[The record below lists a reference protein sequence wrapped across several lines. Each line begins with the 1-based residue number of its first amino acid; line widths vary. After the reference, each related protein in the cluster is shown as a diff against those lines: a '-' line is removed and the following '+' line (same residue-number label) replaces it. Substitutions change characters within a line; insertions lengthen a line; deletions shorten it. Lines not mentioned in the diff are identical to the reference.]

1 MISVLQPGRDMGPL
15 SESDAEV
22 YVASVCFK
30 TGPPG
35 AAGVEVER
43 LVHDA
48 VNPRL
53 PVPVARVRGAMTASE
68 GLLPGGG
75 VITFEPGGQLEISSA
90 CAADLP
96 ALITATRA
104 DLAVVEGLLTDA
116 GLRFGGLALDHGR
129 PPVRSLDHPRYAA
142 MEQHFDRL
150 GPAGRTMMCSTA
162 SLQVSLDAG
171 FDGPGSAGAGQRWTR
186 LHNLLPVLVAMFAN
200 SPFLH
205 GVPSRWH
212 SNRQRI
218 WLATDPTRT
227 AAVPRD
233 EDPRL
238 AWARYALDALVL
250 CIPSETASWTAPRGL
265 TMRNWLRGKG
275 PRPATLDDLRYHL
288 TTLFPPVRPRG
299 FLEIRVIDAQA
310 GSEWETVT
318 AIVTAL
324 MDDERAADLAEEA
337 CAPLASLTDPIR
349 TAARDAL
356 ADPVLASAAL
366 GCAEA
371 ALMALPRLGAD
382 AATRN
387 RAEDF
392 VDRYTARGLC
402 PADDR
407 LDRWQRTG
415 SYFGSAEC
423 EKGFENA
430 R

>member
-1 MISVLQPGRDMGPL
+1 MNSAWQPGPDMGPL
-15 SESDAEV
+15 SEPDAEV

-43 LVHDA
+43 LVHD
-48 VNPRL
+48 VLNPRV
-53 PVPVARVRGAMTASE
+53 PVPVALVSEAMAA
-68 GLLPGGG
+68 GGRLPGGG
-75 VITFEPGGQLEISSA
+75 VISFEPGGQLEVSSA

-96 ALITATRA
+96 ALVAATRA
-104 DLAVVEGLLTDA
+104 DLAAVEGLLADA
-116 GLRFGGLALDHGR
+116 GLCFGAVALDPGR

-142 MEQHFDRL
+142 MEHHFDRF

-162 SLQVSLDAG
+162 SLQISLDAG
-171 FDGPGSAGAGQRWTR
+171 FDSPGTSGAAQRWKR

-205 GVPSRWH
+205 GLPNGWN

-218 WLATDPTRT
+218 WLAMDPTRT
-227 AAVPRD
+227 ATVPPSA
-233 EDPRL
+233 DPRL

-250 CIPSETASWTAPRGL
+250 CIPSVTASWTAPRGL
-265 TMRNWLRGKG
+265 TMRNWLRGEG
-275 PRPATLDDLRYHL
+275 PRAATLADLEYHL

-310 GSEWETVT
+310 GSDWEPVT
-318 AIVTAL
+318 AMVTAL
-324 MDDERAADLAEEA
+324 MDDEHAADLAEEA
-337 CAPLASLTDPIR
+337 CAPVASLSDPIR
-349 TAARDAL
+349 TAARHGL
-356 ADPVLASAAL
+356 ADPLLASAAL
-366 GCAEA
+366 RCAEA

-382 AATRN
+382 AATRS

-392 VDRYTARGLC
+392 VDRYTARGRC
-402 PADDR
+402 PANER

-415 SYFGSAEC
+415 SYFGPSQYE
-423 EKGFENA
+423 EDRENA